1 MKEKKNIIEILYN
14 AVDRLDEEDLVV
26 DKFYIEVDGE
36 MIHVANILNSKYSNV
51 FSNIK
56 KLNKTKLKFSVAY
69 QDGLLKASSELS
81 GSALKV
87 LLYMVSKMKYKNTVF
102 DFKYADMVNKF
113 GMSYATVTKA
123 VKELVETKYIKV
135 DGKRTALV
143 YHITPALFWKGSV
156 YSMYEKIKMFVD
168 E

>member
-1 MKEKKNIIEILYN
+1 
-14 AVDRLDEEDLVV
+14 
-26 DKFYIEVDGE
+26 
-36 MIHVANILNSKYSNV
+36 MIHVANLLDGKYGKIFES
-51 FSNIK
+51 IK
-56 KLNKTKLKFSVAY
+56 KLNKTKLQFSIAY
-69 QDGLLKASSELS
+69 QDGLFKASAELS

-87 LLYMVSKMKYKNTVF
+87 LLYMVSKMKYRNVVF

-123 VKELVETKYIKV
+123 IKELVEMKYIKV

-143 YHITPALFWKGSV
+143 YHITPALFWKGNV